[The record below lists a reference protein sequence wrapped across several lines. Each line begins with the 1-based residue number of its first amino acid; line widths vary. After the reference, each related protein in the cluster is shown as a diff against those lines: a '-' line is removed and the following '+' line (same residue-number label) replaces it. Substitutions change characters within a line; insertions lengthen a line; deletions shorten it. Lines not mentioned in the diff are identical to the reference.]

1 MGEEGGGGNR
11 DMSWVR
17 NRRGLGTY
25 QHRGKVAI
33 VGWGQ
38 SYIDR
43 RWDGQDMTKTS
54 GAKSMEAIAMAIEDA
69 GITMDDVDGLITAEP
84 AATRAEQTWA
94 PRPYFQPPYDGE
106 DGIIGAS
113 GEWIQKQMGFKNI
126 KYIDSNAGDIWGI
139 TPRAAVAVGE
149 GRCDV
154 AVAYYPMCNLEG
166 RYGQNNPANF
176 AETARGGAQFNLPW
190 GYQSGAMF
198 NNAVAF
204 LEYCQK
210 YNSSHDAL
218 APFALNN
225 RRNGLMVPWGFYPLH
240 EPYQLTREDYLNGR
254 LVEEPLVV
262 YDCDRPIHTCHAY
275 IFMNS
280 EKAKAMSLRHPPVYI
295 LSHASTPSLRR
306 STMFTLEEMQEEC
319 AIQADVQY
327 EGSGLSAS
335 EIDIFNP
342 YDGYLTFTQQFLEGH
357 KWHGVGLG
365 EAHAF
370 YAGDIRVEGPHPFM
384 SSGGNNGVGRQ
395 RACHYTDVVEQ
406 LRTYAGDVDCG
417 PFGPLGTRRVTV
429 KAETGIAGYG
439 NMLCMA
445 ISAD

>member
-1 MGEEGGGGNR
+1 MGEEGGGGR

-17 NRRGLGTY
+17 NKRGMGTY
-25 QHRGKVAI
+25 PHRAKVAI
-33 VGWGQ
+33 MGWGQ

-43 RWDGQDMTKTS
+43 RWDGQDFEKTS
-54 GAKSMEAIAMAIEDA
+54 GAKSMAAIAMAIEDA
-69 GITMDDVDGLITAEP
+69 GLTMDDIDGLITADA

-94 PRPYFQPPYDGE
+94 PRPYFEPPYDSE

-113 GEWIQKQMGFKNI
+113 GEWIQKQMGFKNV
-126 KYIDSNAGDIWGI
+126 KYIDSNAGDIWNI
-139 TPRAAVAVGE
+139 TPIAAVAVAE

-176 AETARGGAQFNLPW
+176 AETARGGGQFNLPW

-210 YNSSHDAL
+210 YNSSHEAL

-225 RRNGLMVPWGFYPLH
+225 RRNGLMVPWGFYSLH
-240 EPYQLTREDYLNGR
+240 EPYQLTKEDYLNGR

-275 IFMNS
+275 IFMNA
-280 EKAKAMSLRHPPVYI
+280 EKAKAMSLKHPPVYI

-319 AIQADVQY
+319 AIQAEVQY
-327 EGSGLSAS
+327 SGSGLSAS

-342 YDGYLTFTQQFLEGH
+342 YDGYLTFTQQFLEAH

-365 EAHAF
+365 EAHDF

-406 LRTYAGDVDCG
+406 LRTYAGDVNCG
-417 PFGPLGTRRVTV
+417 PFGPLGPRQVTV

-439 NMLCMA
+439 NMLCMS